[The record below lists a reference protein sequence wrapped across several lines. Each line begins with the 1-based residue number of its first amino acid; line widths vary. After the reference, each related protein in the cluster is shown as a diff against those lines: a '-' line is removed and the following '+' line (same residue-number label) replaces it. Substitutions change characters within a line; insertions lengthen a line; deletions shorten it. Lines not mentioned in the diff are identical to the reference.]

1 MMKASHLGFVFMI
14 FYSVNCQENS
24 LPLAGQD
31 YILRSCI
38 STAELVRTHRKAG
51 AADKM
56 ISTNNVAEASGL
68 HESFPPSKGITNPS
82 GREKR
87 RKIEDT
93 PLSTLNIRRAS
104 KSQPPLPFMGKLIFP
119 EVSTARTRQQKRQR
133 ESEIIIIKP
142 KD

>member
-1 MMKASHLGFVFMI
+1 MKAYHLGLVFII
-14 FYSVNCQENS
+14 FYSVNCQDSS

-51 AADKM
+51 NDKM
-56 ISTNNVAEASGL
+56 ILTNNVAEAPGPL
-68 HESFPPSKGITNPS
+68 GKRFPPSKAIMNHS

-87 RKIEDT
+87 RKIEET
-93 PLSTLNIRRAS
+93 PLRTLNIRKAMKNQS
-104 KSQPPLPFMGKLIFP
+104 PLTFMGKLIFP
-119 EVSTARTRQQKRQR
+119 EISTARTRQQKHQR
-133 ESEIIIIKP
+133 ESEIIIIKA